1 MRRRGGSVLVSLI
14 LLGGLFATASLAA
27 NFAHRSDLSA
37 WALGRFSPP
46 GGADPPAE
54 GGPAPSLGA
63 DADGRIDGAAEPP
76 WPERSAL
83 RFDHVDVRG
92 PWPLSAFLQNELE
105 GLPPVIGLSLV
116 LGIDR
121 SPTDGTFRA
130 VGGVAEQTK
139 LPSGA
144 LAYALWSH
152 PIVLG
157 AVGKP
162 TDCFASGIPGAERCL
177 GLEAPEARGLRA
189 IFLDGP
195 AHRKYRLALD
205 ARAIV
210 AMGHDPVDRRGF
222 HRVRVEAW
230 LPEAELANLPE
241 SAQEAARRAM
251 LAAPD
256 RDTDGDGV
264 GDAYTFHL
272 EAWGEPID
280 LLSAPEGFELG
291 WR

>member
-14 LLGGLFATASLAA
+14 LLRGLFATASLAA

-54 GGPAPSLGA
+54 GGP
-63 DADGRIDGAAEPP
+63 
-76 WPERSAL
+76 ERYAL

-105 GLPPVIGLSLV
+105 GLPPVNGLSLV
-116 LGIDR
+116 LGIER
-121 SPTDGTFRA
+121 SPTNGTFRA
-130 VGGVAEQTK
+130 VGGVAEQMQR
-139 LPSGA
+139 PSGT

-157 AVGKP
+157 AVGKL
-162 TDCFASGIPGAERCL
+162 TDCFASGLPGAERCL

-195 AHRKYRLALD
+195 AYRKYRLALD

-241 SAQEAARRAM
+241 SAQEAARMAM

-272 EAWGEPID
+272 EARGEPID

-291 WR
+291 SR